1 MHLFHCFICV
11 WSLYANRFFGENVD
25 GTHDVGIIVI
35 VIFIIL
41 KVGVFIMS
49 KKIRPFHL
57 TPAEESVMNTLWN
70 SGSAM
75 PLIEVV
81 NVAQKDSNVS
91 WKPRSLFSIVNSLIA
106 KGFIKEEG
114 FVRSGK
120 TYARTFAPAMSRPA
134 FYANMV
140 KDALSDEELA
150 TFKGIF
156 TEI

>member
-1 MHLFHCFICV
+1 
-11 WSLYANRFFGENVD
+11 
-25 GTHDVGIIVI
+25 
-35 VIFIIL
+35 
-41 KVGVFIMS
+41 MS

-81 NVAQKDSNVS
+81 NVAQKDSSVS
-91 WKPRSLFSIVNSLIA
+91 WKPRSLFSIVNSLMG